1 MDSLTQIVLGGA
13 VGEAVLGKKVGNKA
27 ILWGAIGG
35 TIPDLDTIPGQFMS
49 TVDRLDI
56 HRGFSHSIIFAILI
70 APLLGYLVN
79 RLYQGKLSNFKGWTA
94 LFFWSIFTHPLLDS
108 FTTWGTQ
115 LFWPL
120 DWRIALHSIFVI
132 DPLYTL
138 PFLFCLLGVLFLNRK
153 NSIRAKLNRFGI
165 VISSI
170 YLIWSL
176 TAKMI
181 IGNRVEK
188 MLKKQ
193 EVSWQSYQSRPG
205 LFNTILWTFNIE
217 QKDRFLITYCSFFDK
232 DESPLLIHEFPKRHD
247 LLLPYRNHKDIE
259 RLIFLTKG
267 YFIIEQIEDGLLMHD
282 LRFGL
287 TEGFTPEKG
296 EFVFTY
302 KITEVEGEL
311 LIEQLERSFKG
322 MEGVLEK
329 NYQRMLGFK
338 FV

>member
-1 MDSLTQIVLGGA
+1 LDSLTQIVLGGA

-35 TIPDLDTIPGQFMS
+35 TIPDLDTIPGQFMD
-49 TVDRLDI
+49 TVDRLSI

-79 RLYQGKLSNFKGWTA
+79 RLYRGRQADFRGWTA
-94 LFFWSIFTHPLLDS
+94 LFFWAIFTHPLLDI

-138 PFLFCLLGVLFLNRK
+138 PFLLCLLTALFLKRK
-153 NSIRAKLNRFGI
+153 NIWRKKINRFGI
-165 VISSI
+165 YLSSAYLLWSLIAKVVISDKVMGI
-170 YLIWSL
+170 
-176 TAKMI
+176 
-181 IGNRVEK
+181 
-188 MLKKQ
+188 LKEDGRQ
-193 EVSWQSYQSRPG
+193 WLSYQSRPG

-217 QKDRFLITYCSFFDK
+217 QDDRFLITYYSFFDE
-232 DESPLLIHEFPKRHD
+232 DDQLLIHEFPKRHE
-247 LLLPYRNHKDIE
+247 LLNPYRNHADIE
-259 RLIFLTKG
+259 KLIFLTKG
-267 YFIIEQIEDGLLMHD
+267 YFIMEEVEDGLLMHD

-287 TEGFTPEKG
+287 SEGFTAEKG
-296 EFVFTY
+296 DFVFTY
-302 KITEVEGEL
+302 KIQEVDGDL
-311 LIEQLERSFKG
+311 HIKQVEQSFKG
-322 MEGVLEK
+322 MEKILEK
-329 NYQRMLGFK
+329 NWQRMLGAK